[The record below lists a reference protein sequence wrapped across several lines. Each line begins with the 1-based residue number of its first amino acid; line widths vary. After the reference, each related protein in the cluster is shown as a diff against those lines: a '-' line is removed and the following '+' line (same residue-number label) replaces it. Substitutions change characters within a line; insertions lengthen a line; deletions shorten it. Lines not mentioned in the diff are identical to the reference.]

1 MRWLECVLSVV
12 LFGVMAGVT
21 AVCQS
26 PDAACDTV
34 NHPFADCALRARA
47 SANFG
52 FNQDDG
58 VVARLAAPEKT
69 ERDANFVSTNSQSP
83 KKQGVHWGRT
93 LLESFEL
100 LSIEQAYVVH
110 TDWDWVAG
118 KKSENGIP
126 FNHYWR
132 DYKQS
137 LSAWIHAGWNDGDP
151 NMYGYVGHPIQGVA
165 VSYIF
170 LQNDP
175 KSERLEF
182 SKTKAYWV
190 SRLKATAFNATYS
203 TQWNI
208 GPLSEA
214 TVEKYGTHHRSPW
227 NQNGTW
233 PCNTKDCYTGMGQI
247 DLVMTPFGGMGWLV
261 GEDILDRFIT
271 RRVEAST
278 RSRTLIDVT
287 RCGLDPIRVGTNIL
301 HGKRPWYRPRDTKEV
316 DFPGEPSFGPSPAT
330 GIRTSEVGESH

>member
-1 MRWLECVLSVV
+1 VLSLV
-12 LFGVMAGVT
+12 LLGVT
-21 AVCQS
+21 ACVPAVCQT
-26 PDAACDTV
+26 PDTSCDAI
-34 NHPFADCALRARA
+34 NHPFAYCALRARA
-47 SANFG
+47 DGHFAFK
-52 FNQDDG
+52 QDD
-58 VVARLAAPEKT
+58 VAIAELAAPATDGRENT
-69 ERDANFVSTNSQSP
+69 ELVSTSSQTH
-83 KKQGVHWGRT
+83 KKQGVHWGRV

-110 TDWDWVAG
+110 TDWNWVGG
-118 KKSENGIP
+118 KNSENGVP

-151 NMYGYVGHPIQGVA
+151 NMYGYVGHPIQGLA

-175 KSERLEF
+175 KDRGLEF
-182 SKTKAYWV
+182 SKTKAYWI
-190 SRLKATAFNATYS
+190 SRLKATAFNAAYS

-208 GPLSEA
+208 GPLSEP
-214 TVEKYGTHHRSPW
+214 TIEKYGTHWRSPW

-233 PCNTKDCYTGMGQI
+233 PCNTKNCYTGMGQI
-247 DLVMTPFGGMGWLV
+247 DLVMTPLGGLGWLV

-278 RSRTLIDVT
+278 RNRTLIDIT
-287 RCGLDPIRVGTNIL
+287 RCGLDPVQIGTNLL

-316 DFPGEPSFGPSPAT
+316 DFTGEYRHSPSQAA
-330 GIRTSEVGESH
+330 GIRNSEAGESY